1 MAYPLVVKKCWG
13 RGAAIDMCLMI
24 SLLHGVVKRQCLVR
38 RFSRPIY
45 IGYFVTNRNARNI
58 LKVITPNMSSFVDQ
72 IKLQMNIWPYCIID
86 IKSSLETDL
95 FLETF
100 LINVCKQSI
109 CSVPAIDRIFFVV
122 LQVFI
127 FANLKLVCNYFWKGV

>member
-1 MAYPLVVKKCWG
+1 
-13 RGAAIDMCLMI
+13 
-24 SLLHGVVKRQCLVR
+24 
-38 RFSRPIY
+38 
-45 IGYFVTNRNARNI
+45 
-58 LKVITPNMSSFVDQ
+58 
-72 IKLQMNIWPYCIID
+72 MNIWTYCIIH

-109 CSVPAIDRIFFVV
+109 CSVPAMDRIFFVV

-127 FANLKLVCNYFWKGV
+127 FANLKLVCNYFWKGVWCTLYHIQLMYTHTNTLCKVDCSYYTLLRIEIVLSHFIASCRSCFNRLRYFSSLSLDIVMYCDQ

>member
-1 MAYPLVVKKCWG
+1 MSYPLVVKNCWG

-58 LKVITPNMSSFVDQ
+58 LKVITPNMSSFVD
-72 IKLQMNIWPYCIID
+72 
-86 IKSSLETDL
+86 
-95 FLETF
+95 
-100 LINVCKQSI
+100 
-109 CSVPAIDRIFFVV
+109 
-122 LQVFI
+122 
-127 FANLKLVCNYFWKGV
+127 